1 VLRVLIAVIQTA
13 VTVSIIK
20 KGTYFSR
27 VIKLFVHKVEI
38 TSLGYVTSGVENNQ
52 KQTYRKGMFDEFYTG
67 R

>member
-27 VIKLFVHKVEI
+27 VIKLFVHKIQV

-52 KQTYRKGMFDEFYTG
+52 KQTFRKGRLDGFYT
-67 R
+67 